1 VPKERIGQVRR
12 PADPGDA
19 AVGLGDHL
27 GQGRTGEVGELDV
40 LVELPVDWAVR
51 VNGPEVDGMA
61 AVGKHD
67 RLAGSQAAGAG
78 GGCGRG
84 RCYPTCPTRL
94 LGATPP
100 AQGCG
105 HEQYQQRE

>member
-1 VPKERIGQVRR
+1 MPRWAWAITSARVGPVRL
-12 PADPGDA
+12 ASS
-19 AVGLGDHL
+19 
-27 GQGRTGEVGELDV
+27 TS

-67 RLAGSQAAGAG
+67 RLAGGQAAGAG